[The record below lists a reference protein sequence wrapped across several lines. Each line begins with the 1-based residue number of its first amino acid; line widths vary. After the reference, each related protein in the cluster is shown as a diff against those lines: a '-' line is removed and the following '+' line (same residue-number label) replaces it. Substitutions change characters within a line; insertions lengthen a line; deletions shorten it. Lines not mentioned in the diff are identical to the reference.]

1 MRNQKEVPQTLKI
14 IVRKPDEVPV
24 TRYDNPEKAWKV
36 TKRVMIGENEG
47 ARNFVTRVFT
57 IEPGGYTPKHSHP
70 WEHEILVIK
79 GKGTVFTDCA
89 AAGEGS
95 REVEPGMA
103 LFVPPG
109 ALHQLSNNSRE
120 ENFVF
125 VCVVP
130 IDGEK

>member
-1 MRNQKEVPQTLKI
+1 MSKTLKI
-14 IVRKPDEVPV
+14 IVRKPDEVPAV
-24 TRYDNPEKAWKV
+24 RYDNPEKAWKV
-36 TKRVMIGENEG
+36 TKKVMVGENEG

-70 WEHEILVIK
+70 WEHEILVLK
-79 GKGTVFTDCA
+79 GKGTVFTE
-89 AAGEGS
+89 EGD
-95 REVEPGMA
+95 RDLAPGTA

-109 ALHQLSNNSRE
+109 SLHQLSNSSEE

-130 IDGEK
+130 IEGEK